1 MATSCGF
8 ESRRPHHASPYGLR
22 VAKPV
27 LTVRTKRVR
36 RSFSESKDGPR
47 PRRLSVRVLAA
58 RRIAEAPDDVAAG
71 YRVKFERVHEV
82 VLGHVLAQRRIICG
96 KHVLR

>member
-22 VAKPV
+22 LAQPS

-36 RSFSESKDGPR
+36 RSLSFSESEDGPR

-58 RRIAEAPDDVAAG
+58 RRITEAPDDVAAR

-96 KHVLR
+96 KHV